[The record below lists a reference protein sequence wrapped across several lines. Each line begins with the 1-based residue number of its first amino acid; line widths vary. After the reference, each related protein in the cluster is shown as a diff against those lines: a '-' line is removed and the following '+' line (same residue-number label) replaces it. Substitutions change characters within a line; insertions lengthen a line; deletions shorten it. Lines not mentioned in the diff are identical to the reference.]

1 VPLTFDPGVLAL
13 LCVAAALYL
22 RALSVI
28 GSRGLHVSR
37 WQQAAW
43 WTGLALW
50 AAALL
55 GPIDSWSDDLLSA
68 HMAQHLLLAELGA
81 PLLLLGLRAPV
92 IHFVLPKPALK
103 TLARRRGLRR
113 FGTLITHPIA
123 AVFIYLVVLYAWHF
137 AYLFEAAGR
146 NDWVHLLQHQSFIA
160 IAILVWLPALE
171 PTRRHMRGELWKAGH
186 IIGARMVGMFLGMAL
201 LVMRTPAYD
210 GFYGERARDYGI
222 SPIADQ
228 QAAGGMML
236 TLDVV
241 IILVAVGYFFWR
253 SAQDH
258 DRDEALRATAP
269 RVGVTTK

>member
-1 VPLTFDPGVLAL
+1 
-13 LCVAAALYL
+13 
-22 RALSVI
+22 
-28 GSRGLHVSR
+28 
-37 WQQAAW
+37 
-43 WTGLALW
+43 
-50 AAALL
+50 
-55 GPIDSWSDDLLSA
+55 
-68 HMAQHLLLAELGA
+68 M
-81 PLLLLGLRAPV
+81 
-92 IHFVLPKPALK
+92 
-103 TLARRRGLRR
+103 
-113 FGTLITHPIA
+113 
-123 AVFIYLVVLYAWHF
+123 FIYLVVLYAWHF

-146 NDWVHLLQHQSFIA
+146 NDWVHLVQHQSFIA

-236 TLDVV
+236 SLDVV

-258 DRDEALRATAP
+258 DRDEALRSTGP
-269 RVGVTTK
+269 RVGATTK